1 MKWVKLISIY
11 LLVLIAVN
19 ALAQKERKYIRKG
32 NKEYEK
38 ENFQNSEVEYRKAI
52 DKDKNSYHASFNIG
66 DALYKQEKYEEAA
79 NHFNE
84 LTGKQVNKEDAA
96 KIYHNIGNSLIKNQ
110 KLKESIDAYKEALR
124 KNPND
129 MDTKYNLA
137 YAQKMLQQQQQQQNQ
152 DKNQD
157 KDKENK
163 DKKDNKENQNKQDQQ
178 DKKDQQEKQQQQQQ
192 QPQISKEDAQ
202 RLLQALANDEKKTQE
217 KVNKEKVK
225 AAKVKLEKDW

>member
-19 ALAQKERKYIRKG
+19 VFAQKERKYIRKG

-38 ENFQNSEVEYRKAI
+38 ENYQNSEVEYRKAI

-84 LTGKQVNKEDAA
+84 LTGTKLPNDDAS
-96 KIYHNIGNSLIKNQ
+96 KIYHNIGNSLVKGQ

-137 YAQKMLQQQQQQQNQ
+137 YAQNMMKKQQEQ
-152 DKNQD
+152 QD
-157 KDKENK
+157 KDK
-163 DKKDNKENQNKQDQQ
+163 
-178 DKKDQQEKQQQQQQ
+178 
-192 QPQISKEDAQ
+192 
-202 RLLQALANDEKKTQE
+202 
-217 KVNKEKVK
+217 
-225 AAKVKLEKDW
+225 